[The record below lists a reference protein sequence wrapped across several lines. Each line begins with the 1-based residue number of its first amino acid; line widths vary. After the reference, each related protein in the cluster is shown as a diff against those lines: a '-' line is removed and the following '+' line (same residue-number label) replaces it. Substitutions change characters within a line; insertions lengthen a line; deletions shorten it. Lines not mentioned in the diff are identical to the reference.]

1 MSTTTEFNRRHFCG
15 IAGAAIAARFVSGSS
30 SHNEKS
36 SSLIT
41 EAAKASGPN
50 SKDGLQDVLDLLL
63 TQEFLGVTFI
73 SAAIERA
80 AHTPSEAFLPV
91 LRSAVT
97 AEFVHG
103 EAIKKAGGKPLTTSF
118 WFPDAAFG
126 GGGAG
131 LFSTIE
137 SVEEI
142 EISLYLVGVSA
153 YARAGKDVGA
163 RMCGEALGVEAEHR
177 ALARFAQDKLGKDV
191 GVPNDRG
198 FQNFGWPTAEK
209 ARAALEALG
218 VGFGKAGSQPGRMY
232 EYPGDP
238 VARGTGTPLKF
249 SVPA

>member
-1 MSTTTEFNRRHFCG
+1 MSTTLTVNRRHFCG
-15 IAGAAIAARFVSGSS
+15 IAGAAVAARFVSGTS
-30 SHNEKS
+30 SHGEES
-36 SSLIT
+36 MSLIT
-41 EAAKASGPN
+41 EPAT
-50 SKDGLQDVLDLLL
+50 DGELQAVLDLLL
-63 TQEFLGVTFI
+63 TQEFLGVAFI
-73 SAAIERA
+73 GAAIERA

-103 EAIKKAGGKPLTTSF
+103 EAVKKAGGKPITTSF

-142 EISLYLVGVSA
+142 EISLYLAGVSA
-153 YARAGKDVGA
+153 FARAGKELGA

-198 FQNFGWPTAEK
+198 FQNFGWPTPAK

-238 VARGTGTPLKF
+238 VARGVGTPLKY
-249 SVPA
+249 SVPS

>member
-1 MSTTTEFNRRHFCG
+1 MSKTSTLNRRDFCG
-15 IAGAAIAARFVSGSS
+15 IAGAAIATRVVNGSS
-30 SHNEKS
+30 SHGEAS
-36 SSLIT
+36 MSLIT
-41 EAAKASGPN
+41 ETANG
-50 SKDGLQDVLDLLL
+50 DLQDILDLLL

-73 SAAIERA
+73 GAAIERA
-80 AHTPSEAFLPV
+80 PRTPSEAFLPV

-103 EAIKKAGGKPLTTSF
+103 EAVKKAGGKPLTTSF

-126 GGGAG
+126 NGGAG
-131 LFSTIE
+131 LFATIE

-142 EISLYLVGVSA
+142 EISLYLAGVSA
-153 YARAGKDVGA
+153 YARAAKDVGA

-198 FQNFGWPTAEK
+198 FQNFGWPTAAK

-218 VGFGKAGSQPGRMY
+218 VGFGKTGAQPGRMY

-238 VARGTGTPLKF
+238 VARGVGTPLKY

>member
-1 MSTTTEFNRRHFCG
+1 MSKTTTFNRRHFCG
-15 IAGAAIAARFVSGSS
+15 IAGAAVATRFVNGTSFHGDESMS
-30 SHNEKS
+30 LFTETAKS
-36 SSLIT
+36 L
-41 EAAKASGPN
+41 
-50 SKDGLQDVLDLLL
+50 DGELQDILDLLL

-73 SAAIERA
+73 GAAIERA
-80 AHTPSEAFLPV
+80 PRTPSEAFLPV

-103 EAIKKAGGKPLTTSF
+103 EAVKKAGGKPLTTSF

-142 EISLYLVGVSA
+142 EISLYLAGVSA
-153 YARAGKDVGA
+153 YARAAKDVGA

-198 FQNFGWPTAEK
+198 FQNFGWPTAAK

-218 VGFGKAGSQPGRMY
+218 VGFGKPGVQPGRMY

-238 VARGTGTPLKF
+238 VARGVGTPLKF